1 MMRIAQ
7 LLFLLLL
14 NLNWVE
20 LFTIT
25 DCGSNKIQP
34 ARNKI
39 LGKSVLTY
47 NSKLKISNRQA
58 TKLNIWCKSD
68 EEISFCGLEHK
79 NVEILKCKLGSK
91 PCEVDTKLN
100 IAVGEN
106 PEKLRCLFTIN
117 KKFSD
122 EGNYK

>member
-1 MMRIAQ
+1 MKIAQ
-7 LLFLLLL
+7 LAFLVLL
-14 NLNWVE
+14 NLNGVD

-25 DCGSNKIQP
+25 DCGSNKIQA

-47 NSKLKISNRQA
+47 NSKLKISNRKA
-58 TKLNIWCKSD
+58 TKLTIWCKSD
-68 EEISFCGLEHK
+68 EELSFCGLEHK
-79 NVEILKCKLGSK
+79 NVEILKCKRGQK
-91 PCEVDTKLN
+91 PCKVDTKLN
-100 IAVGEN
+100 FSVEEN
-106 PEKLRCLFTIN
+106 RAKLQCSFTIN